1 MSNEKQQD
9 LQLQIKSIGLRN
21 GDSFVLDDMVRM
33 WGIIGKVKNITSD
46 EENYVVELWSMLH
59 ADSPTQYEI
68 TLVQIA
74 KDAVMWVAA
83 GHLYT
88 NGDGIIYHSKEG
100 EHSDEES

>member
-1 MSNEKQQD
+1 
-9 LQLQIKSIGLRN
+9 
-21 GDSFVLDDMVRM
+21 
-33 WGIIGKVKNITSD
+33 
-46 EENYVVELWSMLH
+46 MLH

-88 NGDGIIYHSKEG
+88 NGDGIIYPSKEG